1 MLIVGMAVGIA
12 AVVGTLRFLYSWGV
26 KPVIYLSL
34 IPTLALS
41 IYVMSNPFLS
51 NVLGLAWDSGAVSTG
66 PVTVPWCCRWVSA
79 WLLPRA
85 RPLRC
90 PVSVS

>member
-12 AVVGTLRFLYSWGV
+12 AVVGTLQFLYSWGM

-51 NVLGLAWDSGAVSTG
+51 NVLGLAW
-66 PVTVPWCCRWVSA
+66 CCRWVSA